1 MSFINSHNAQIY
13 YNTHGKGDPTIFL
26 HGLSD
31 SSQFFTP
38 LNNEIIGINV
48 IQPDLRGHGESD
60 QHVDISMELLTE
72 DLRNL
77 LNELDI
83 KRVNILGFSL
93 GSLVAQNFALEFPEH
108 VKSLII
114 CSGYGKCSLKLSKTF
129 KKLEELTRHGGIPT
143 FSDEMIKL
151 VYTKDYLLK
160 HPEIYEFKDIAVQMN
175 SKTAVLK
182 SLEICRNFDVE
193 SRLSE
198 INIPTFI
205 MYGSKDIL
213 VPPEHSQKMH
223 GKITNSQILSF
234 PTGHNF
240 LLQEN
245 IKKIAMEIQRF
256 FI

>member
-31 SSQFFTP
+31 SSQFFTQ
-38 LNNEIIGINV
+38 LNKDITGIKA

-60 QHVDISMELLTE
+60 HDVEISMELLTE

-83 KRVNILGFSL
+83 KGVNIVGFSL
-93 GSLVAQNFALEFPEH
+93 GSLIAQDFALEFPEN

-114 CSGYGKCSLKLSKTF
+114 CSGFSKCSPELSETF
-129 KKLEELTRHGGIPT
+129 KKLEKLTNHGGIPA
-143 FSDEMIKL
+143 FFDEMIKL

-175 SKTAVLK
+175 AKTAVLK
-182 SLEICRNFDVE
+182 SLEVCRNFNVE
-193 SRLSE
+193 SKLSE
-198 INIPTFI
+198 INVPTFI
-205 MYGSKDIL
+205 MYGSEDIL
-213 VPPEHSQKMH
+213 VPPEHSQKMY
-223 GKITNSQILSF
+223 GKITDSRILSF
-234 PTGHNF
+234 PSGHNF
-240 LLQEN
+240 FLQEN
-245 IKKIAMEIQRF
+245 IKKIGMEIQRF
-256 FI
+256 II

>member
-13 YNTHGKGDPTIFL
+13 YNAHGKGDPTIFL

-38 LNNEIIGINV
+38 LNKDITGIKS

-60 QHVDISMELLTE
+60 HDVDISMELLTE
-72 DLRNL
+72 DLSNL

-83 KRVNILGFSL
+83 KMVNILGFSL

-114 CSGYGKCSLKLSKTF
+114 CSGYSKCSPKLSETF
-129 KKLEELTRHGGIPT
+129 KKLEELTRHGEIPT
-143 FSDEMIKL
+143 FFDEMIKL
-151 VYTKDYLLK
+151 VYTQDYLLK
-160 HPEIYEFKDIAVQMN
+160 HPEIYEFKDIAVRTN
-175 SKTAVLK
+175 SKNAVLK
-182 SLEICRNFDVE
+182 SLEVCRNFDVE
-193 SRLSE
+193 SKLSE
-198 INIPTFI
+198 IDVPTFI
-205 MYGSKDIL
+205 MYGSEDIL
-213 VPPEHSQKMH
+213 VSPEHSQDMH
-223 GKITNSQILSF
+223 GKITNSRIFSF

-240 LLQEN
+240 FLQEN
-245 IKKIAMEIQRF
+245 IKKIVMEIQRF